1 MELADRNE
9 VKEPQAVRN
18 AADMAD
24 RNEVSGT
31 QTEDAAKTADSAA
44 GTAAGI
50 PVMRKLLVTE
60 DNRMI
65 RMIILHALGSR
76 YCITCVST
84 VDETVQEIRVRRPD
98 MIIADLDMQ
107 ELNGGTFLDHL
118 AAADAYAIPVVF
130 LLTKKSTSAESR
142 SLALGFRDYYIRKP
156 FSEEDLQEKVGRILN
171 TEDTWKNLQEDVQK
185 KPAISGEKR
194 TIVEKSISH
203 LFADEKEEEKNRI
216 PDTPGDM
223 SGVLARVREEEN
235 TFGACEVSFS
245 EFCVMYHLMQ
255 RQRERKDVTAQIVLF
270 TMYPKGGIQR
280 NSVEFEAD
288 MAEFSQIVNQSLR
301 RCDVTVRYTSSQL
314 LAMFTDCY
322 QKDGRMVADR
332 IMHTWKLQD
341 IPCEVAYEIR
351 TFPL

>member
-1 MELADRNE
+1 MELADNE
-9 VKEPQAVRN
+9 VRRSQA
-18 AADMAD
+18 D
-24 RNEVSGT
+24 VS
-31 QTEDAAKTADSAA
+31 AAKAEDSAA
-44 GTAAGI
+44 EETAGV

-65 RMIILHALGSR
+65 RMIILHALGSHYR
-76 YCITCVST
+76 ITCVST
-84 VDETVQEIRVRRPD
+84 VDETVQEIKVRRPD
-98 MIIADLDMQ
+98 MIIADLDME
-107 ELNGGTFLDHL
+107 ELDGGSFLDHL
-118 AAADAYAIPVVF
+118 AAADAYTIPVVF

-185 KPAISGEKR
+185 KPEISGEKR
-194 TIVEKSISH
+194 TIVEKSISRF
-203 LFADEKEEEKNRI
+203 LADEQDEEQDSI
-216 PDTPGDM
+216 PDTPGD
-223 SGVLARVREEEN
+223 LAGIQARIREVEN
-235 TFGACEVSFS
+235 SFGACEMSFS

-270 TMYPKGGIQR
+270 TMYPKGGMKR
-280 NSVEFEAD
+280 ESVEFEAG

-301 RCDVTVRYTSSQL
+301 RCDVTVRYSSSQL

-341 IPCEVAYEIR
+341 MPCEVAYEIR